1 MYVCMYVCMYVY
13 PHIHTYTH
21 MCVHV
26 CVCVYG
32 WMHVCMCACLYACE
46 RQEDR
51 LLHQSEILQIG
62 GRAGRFGTGAAANGS
77 VTTLHAADLDYVRR
91 AFEGRVE
98 ALEKACLRP
107 ELEALE
113 QFVRQMQALYR
124 RTFQTDVPLAEVL
137 EVYEE
142 MHHVQ
147 DESTFFLGDSIGDL
161 QANAEAL
168 HGLEM
173 QMPLSDM
180 FVFCMAPVDLD
191 SPPCRTSFVAMAQ
204 VRCPPVCWRTQRRR
218 DCRCDCRTLQASEGW
233 SCFATSRWRRGCRG
247 LPAR

>member
-1 MYVCMYVCMYVY
+1 
-13 PHIHTYTH
+13 
-21 MCVHV
+21 
-26 CVCVYG
+26 
-32 WMHVCMCACLYACE
+32 MHVCMCACLYACE
-46 RQEDR
+46 WQEDR

-204 VRCPPVCWRTQRRR
+204 VRCPPRV
-218 DCRCDCRTLQASEGW
+218 LAH
-233 SCFATSRWRRGCRG
+233 
-247 LPAR
+247 PAAA